1 MSSKKSAPALQIEF
15 GRSRYLCLFV
25 LLSHCGAVMAV
36 AFTAI
41 APLFRVALAAVV
53 LVSLYRNWRRLTPE
67 FAVLRCDSVD
77 QWWLYD
83 RNGGEHIAELLPGSY
98 VHPWFTVLRFRVNR
112 SVHDLVLTPDNACRT
127 SLRRLR
133 VRLKQWH

>member
-1 MSSKKSAPALQIEF
+1 MSSKKSAPALQIEL

-25 LLSHCGAVMAV
+25 LLSHCGATVAV

-41 APLFRVALAAVV
+41 EPLFRAVLVGVAL
-53 LVSLYRNWRRLTPE
+53 LSLYRSWSRLTPG
-67 FAVLRCDSVD
+67 FIILRWDSLD

-83 RNGGEHIAELLPGSY
+83 RDGGEHAADLLPGSY
-98 VHPWFTVLRFRVNR
+98 VHPWFMVLRFRVDR
-112 SVHDLVLTPDNACRT
+112 SVHDLVLMPDNVCRT

-133 VRLKQWH
+133 VRLKQWR